1 MWDVMQARNDDDDG
15 DDDDDDDEAEAG
27 SAVQLCW
34 FTIHCSLSVSYKMR
48 ICDVKIYF
56 YNLWIFGILNC
67 VFKFL
72 KIWLYLCN
80 ITVNICLHVIFVV
93 TVTIVISRFIDL
105 L

>member
-1 MWDVMQARNDDDDG
+1 MQAKNDDDDG

-56 YNLWIFGILNC
+56 YNL
-67 VFKFL
+67 
-72 KIWLYLCN
+72 
-80 ITVNICLHVIFVV
+80 
-93 TVTIVISRFIDL
+93 
-105 L
+105 